1 MRAVCVFCGSAPGRR
16 SEYREAALRLG
27 RELARRGVTL
37 VFGGGNIGLMGVL
50 ANAAMESGGKV
61 IGVIP
66 RALVDRE
73 VAHHG
78 VTDLRIVDSMH
89 ERKALMAD
97 LADAFVALPGGIGT
111 LEEFCEVLTWAQL
124 GIHGKPVCLL
134 NVAGYYDPLIE
145 LLDHAMAEG
154 FLSAEH
160 RKLMLVGREAGS
172 LLDECAAFRP
182 APVRSWL
189 RLEAT

>member
-1 MRAVCVFCGSAPGRR
+1 M
-16 SEYREAALRLG
+16 RLG

-50 ANAAMESGGKV
+50 ADAVMESGGKV

-97 LADAFVALPGGIGT
+97 LADAFLALPGGIGT

-145 LLDHAMAEG
+145 LLDHAMSEG

-160 RKLMLVGREAGS
+160 RKLMLVGQEAGS
-172 LLDECAAFRP
+172 LLDACEAFRP
-182 APVRSWL
+182 APVRAWL